1 MRHLPHDL
9 AITDIHTIHIQLIKH
24 AVALEPLIRLVH
36 PQRQNRVDGARRE
49 KYIVAL
55 HTEVFLLRIRLEPF
69 AHFVWN
75 GMQVHVHEFALGA
88 VRVVA
93 GPGAGVELFV
103 VEDFEVG
110 GEFFEVW
117 VDCVRFVL
125 ADGRERKLG
134 YGWGRTF

>member
-1 MRHLPHDL
+1 
-9 AITDIHTIHIQLIKH
+9 
-24 AVALEPLIRLVH
+24 
-36 PQRQNRVDGARRE
+36 
-49 KYIVAL
+49 
-55 HTEVFLLRIRLEPF
+55 
-69 AHFVWN
+69 
-75 GMQVHVHEFALGA
+75 VHEFALGA

-117 VDCVRFVL
+117 VDCVRIVL
-125 ADGRERKLG
+125 ADGRKRKLG